1 MTTLRGSASLGS
13 LALGRAPL
21 CFLRP
26 SAALLPLH
34 EKPGCKSNLKSF
46 RTMLLEWH
54 FRCL

>member
-1 MTTLRGSASLGS
+1 MTLRGSASLGS

-21 CFLRP
+21 CFLLL

-34 EKPGCKSNLKSF
+34 EKPGCKSNLKTF